1 MVGKRRRWH
10 RGQVGIGT
18 LIVFIAMVL
27 VAAMASGVL
36 VNTAGFLQ
44 TKSEQTGQESVDSV
58 VNRLQV
64 TSKVGRVPGMGN
76 RNYIVIDEGYE
87 DRPVKDYD
95 SRLRIPEGEKVRLE
109 VTGPDQKL
117 VIGGNNS
124 PLYTAPASATYR
136 ISRVNGD
143 QIRFEDLTNDEV
155 VATVTPPVTIETTAD
170 EDVELSYP
178 SDEIV
183 SPDDQVFFGAS
194 SFGGETGTADFLGAS
209 KLWTANLTVAPSSG
223 SGAIDL
229 TDATLV
235 YRSDERVAYLSYAG
249 DGTANESAFAVE
261 TVRGNG
267 DDVLQGTEQAKLTV
281 DVDAIEGSRH
291 GLPLSEDASVTILTR
306 ATKITIPLDPPS
318 TSSGRPYVPL

>member
-1 MVGKRRRWH
+1 MSGVPWERDRA
-10 RGQVGIGT
+10 QVGVGT
-18 LIVFIAMVL
+18 LVVFIAMVL

-36 VNTAGFLQ
+36 VDTAGFLQ
-44 TKSEQTGQESVDSV
+44 TKSEQTGQESVDGV

-64 TSKVGRVPGMGN
+64 TSKVGRVPDKTN
-76 RNYIVIDEGYE
+76 QDYIVIDEGHE
-87 DRPVKDYD
+87 DRTVDNYD
-95 SRLRIPEGEKVRLE
+95 SRLRIPEGEKVRLS
-109 VTGPDQKL
+109 VTGSDQKL
-117 VIGGNNS
+117 VIDGNSS
-124 PLYTAPASATYR
+124 PLYTAPSSATYR
-136 ISRVNGD
+136 ISKVNGD

-183 SPDDQVFFGAS
+183 FPDDQVFFGAP
-194 SFGGETGTADFLGAS
+194 SFGGETGTADFLGPS
-209 KLWTANLTVAPSSG
+209 KLWTVNLTVTPSPG

-249 DGTANESAFAVE
+249 DGEANETAFAVE

-267 DDVLQGTEQAKLTV
+267 DDVLRGTEQAKISV
-281 DVDAIEGSRH
+281 DVDAVEGSRH
-291 GLPLSEDASVTILTR
+291 GLPLGEDASVTILTR
-306 ATKITIPLDPPS
+306 ATEITIPLDPPS
-318 TSSGRPYVPL
+318 TTSGRPYVPL